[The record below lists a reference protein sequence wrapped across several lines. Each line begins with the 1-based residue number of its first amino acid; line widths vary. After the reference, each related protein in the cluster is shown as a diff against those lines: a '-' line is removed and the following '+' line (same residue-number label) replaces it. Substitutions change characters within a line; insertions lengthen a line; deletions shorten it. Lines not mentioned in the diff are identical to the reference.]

1 MKIEFNKYQNK
12 KIQENERPVFSRW
25 EDSVDVLRL
34 VEYLGINPD
43 LGARLCWNNGAPS
56 LVFDPPLTGK
66 DFARLQKA
74 DVAADLLQIAARDL
88 RQLHESGLL
97 VLPTSPHQGE
107 GNGHIHHV

>member
-56 LVFDPPLTGK
+56 LVFDPPAK
-66 DFARLQKA
+66 NDNSVRWQR
-74 DVAADLLQIAARDL
+74 VVIAASLLQSAARDL
-88 RQLHESGLL
+88 RELHYAGLY
-97 VLPTSPHQGE
+97 VLPPSPHQGE
-107 GNGHIHHV
+107 ENGHINNI

>member
-88 RQLHESGLL
+88 RELHLAGLY
-97 VLPTSPHQGE
+97 VLPLSPHAHKGE
-107 GNGHIHHV
+107 NNGN